1 MDESTATITQLPTLI
16 KEWLATEDEIRTIS
30 AAIREK
36 RKRSKL
42 LRDMILKV
50 MKGKNIG
57 KLNMASGGAIYT
69 KKRETKA
76 PLTKKFITT
85 ALKDFFNGDA
95 AMAEKCAA
103 FLDSHRPMKASE
115 SLTMDT
121 NPPA

>member
-1 MDESTATITQLPTLI
+1 MDEAATVAQLPVLI
-16 KEWLATEDEIRTIS
+16 KEWLATEDEVRTLG

-42 LRDMILKV
+42 LKDMILKV

-76 PLTKKFITT
+76 PLTKKFIVST
-85 ALKDFFNGDA
+85 LKEFFNGDA

-103 FLDSHRPMKASE
+103 FIDSHRPMKAME
-115 SLTMDT
+115 NLTIDT

>member
-1 MDESTATITQLPTLI
+1 MDDTAAIVAQLPALI
-16 KEWLATEDEIRTIS
+16 KEWLATEDEVRTLG

-36 RKRSKL
+36 RKRAKL
-42 LRDMILKV
+42 LKDMILKV

-76 PLTKKFITT
+76 PLTKKFIVST
-85 ALKDFFNGDA
+85 LKEFFNGDA

-103 FLDSHRPMKASE
+103 FIDSHRPMKASE
-115 SLTMDT
+115 NLTVDT

>member
-1 MDESTATITQLPTLI
+1 MEDTAATVAQLPALI
-16 KEWLATEDEIRTIS
+16 KEWLATEDEVRTLG

-36 RKRSKL
+36 RKRAKL
-42 LRDMILKV
+42 LKDMILKV

-69 KKRETKA
+69 KKREAKA
-76 PLTKKFITT
+76 PLTKKFIVST
-85 ALKDFFNGDA
+85 LKEFFNGDV

-103 FLDSHRPMKASE
+103 FIDSHRPMKAVE
-115 SLTMDT
+115 NLTVDT